1 MQGSDENDGPR
12 DPAAAHAA
20 AGALALRALD
30 AAEEAVWDWD
40 VTGDRISPSGGW
52 PGCYA
57 LPRDGIGVLD
67 WRAHV
72 HQQDHAELRDWAI
85 RLVKGIDR
93 CSGAEI
99 RLRTPDGGW
108 RWVLLR
114 GRVTARD
121 AAGRALRA
129 LGTAGRIDARKEDER
144 RRAALLA
151 LHEQLFARKP
161 EPGETLAAAG
171 AVLGHFLDARTVG
184 LIETDADQAVALVRT
199 AWTTGGPPPP
209 AERRRVATLG
219 RMLADAL
226 SGDEAIALPDLAAGD
241 LRRTSPFLAGLA
253 DLGIAAALFLPMP
266 GRPARALLFALDTSP
281 RGWSAAEI
289 ATGRAIA
296 DRLGEALAEARALTA
311 LRTSEQRM
319 AQAMTA
325 AGFGVWQW
333 DLLTHA
339 FDVSDGFGLL
349 FGRPP
354 NAVRTAETF
363 FMAVHPD
370 DRDRV
375 RRECEQLWSRDGP
388 ALLDVEYRAATTRDG
403 PRWLRAKGSVV
414 ERDRSGAPISIG
426 GLLFDIT
433 DRKLADSDRDT
444 AQQVALRASRLSA
457 MGALASTLAHELNQP
472 LASTANYLA
481 AARLRL
487 RGAAGSGPQD
497 PGPATDAGADALA
510 LVMHATDTLRRASEI
525 IRRMRRFTL
534 SGEVSRSLGQLPDIV
549 AAAWEQTRMRE
560 TAAGVA
566 LGLDI
571 AADATGIDCDVLQI
585 EQVIG
590 NILRNACDAM
600 AGCADRRIL
609 IRARREGG
617 DLLIVIADTGPGLA
631 PEAEARLFEPF
642 RTTKDDG
649 TGLGLAICRT
659 VIEAHGGTI
668 VARRAE
674 TGGAAFHIRLPNLPL
689 PSLPLPSLPTHRPIR
704 ANRIEA
710 QPKRGARAKSAGP
723 NGRSENR

>member
-1 MQGSDENDGPR
+1 MQGSNGNDGPGEP
-12 DPAAAHAA
+12 DGSHQGGA
-20 AGALALRALD
+20 ALALRALD
-30 AAEEAVWDWD
+30 AAEEVVWDWD
-40 VTGDRISPSGGW
+40 VPGDRIVPTGDW
-52 PGCYA
+52 PA
-57 LPRDGIGVLD
+57 FLERHADARARD
-67 WRAHV
+67 WRERV
-72 HQQDHAELRDWAI
+72 HPQDRTALRDWLI
-85 RLVKGIDR
+85 GLLKGAGGGA
-93 CSGAEI
+93 GAEV
-99 RLRTPDGGW
+99 RLRDPAGHW
-108 RWVLLR
+108 VWVLLR

-121 AAGRALRA
+121 ADGRALRA

-161 EPGETLAAAG
+161 EPAETLAAAG
-171 AVLGHFLDARTVG
+171 AVLGQFLDAQAIG

-199 AWTTGGPPPP
+199 AWTTEGAPPP

-226 SGDEAIALPDLAAGD
+226 GGADAVAIPDLGASD

-266 GRPARALLFALDTSP
+266 GRPAGGLLFALATHP
-281 RGWSAAEI
+281 RGWSVAEI

-370 DRDRV
+370 DRARV
-375 RRECEQLWSRDGP
+375 RRECEALWSRDGP
-388 ALLDVEYRAATTRDG
+388 ALLDVEYRAATTREA

-426 GLLFDIT
+426 GLLFDVT
-433 DRKLADSDRDT
+433 DRKLADSERDT

-487 RGAAGSGPQD
+487 EGAGGSGSGA
-497 PGPATDAGADALA
+497 GPDAGADALA

-534 SGEVSRSLGQLPDIV
+534 SGEVLRSLGQLPDII
-549 AAAWEQTRMRE
+549 AAAWEQTRVRAN
-560 TAAGVA
+560 AAGVA
-566 LGLDI
+566 LDLDL
-571 AADATGIDCDVLQI
+571 APDALAIDCDVLQI

-600 AGCADRRIL
+600 AGCANRRIL
-609 IRARREGG
+609 IRAGRAGD
-617 DLLIVIADTGPGLA
+617 DLLIMIADSGPGLA
-631 PEAEARLFEPF
+631 PETEARLFEPF

-668 VARRAE
+668 VARPAE
-674 TGGAAFHIRLPNLPL
+674 TGGAAFHIRLPQ
-689 PSLPLPSLPTHRPIR
+689 PSPS
-704 ANRIEA
+704 
-710 QPKRGARAKSAGP
+710 QPG
-723 NGRSENR
+723 